1 MKRMIA
7 LLCGVIM
14 LLSVLVGCN
23 KTNVPDGSDTTDGV
37 GSQDVTDTSG
47 TQLDDKRPIEYD
59 DKGYVKDYI
68 PEDID
73 FNEKEIKIVGW
84 NGDKGETDFITDYS
98 DGGDVGIAKA
108 TYERNAAVEKRL
120 NVKLDIDYSIM
131 GNNASREKYY
141 STVTQNMMV
150 ERYDLIACYSQLAA
164 NFATDGYTVDLME
177 YDHILNFDRPWW
189 SETLAEESGINN
201 KLYFASG
208 SISTTNILQT
218 MCIAIN
224 IDLMDGLGRDDPR
237 EMVKEGVWTMENFH
251 ILCKDTYL
259 NKNEENPNKD
269 SGDQFG
275 FISPNKIYLDGFF
288 TSNGLRYYDVDAE
301 GRLKISSDLDGIKT
315 ENLITTLRTDF
326 NTNDY
331 LLESSFTTFFGGNAL
346 MSSTGL
352 EVLMTNRSKI
362 NFN

>member
-1 MKRMIA
+1 
-7 LLCGVIM
+7 
-14 LLSVLVGCN
+14 
-23 KTNVPDGSDTTDGV
+23 
-37 GSQDVTDTSG
+37 
-47 TQLDDKRPIEYD
+47 
-59 DKGYVKDYI
+59 
-68 PEDID
+68 
-73 FNEKEIKIVGW
+73 
-84 NGDKGETDFITDYS
+84 
-98 DGGDVGIAKA
+98 
-108 TYERNAAVEKRL
+108 
-120 NVKLDIDYSIM
+120 
-131 GNNASREKYY
+131 
-141 STVTQNMMV
+141 MMV

-275 FISPNKIYLDGFF
+275 FISPNKI
-288 TSNGLRYYDVDAE
+288 
-301 GRLKISSDLDGIKT
+301 
-315 ENLITTLRTDF
+315 
-326 NTNDY
+326 
-331 LLESSFTTFFGGNAL
+331 
-346 MSSTGL
+346 
-352 EVLMTNRSKI
+352 
-362 NFN
+362 